1 MNNVIN
7 NQPVPQ
13 QVVEQ
18 MEEDMANV
26 DCSELAI
33 NITIGAL
40 VGLTCSIVWGGN
52 VVSHVATGMCAGAC
66 ATGDGEPRI
75 VRIFGHRFINGRPRP
90 EGELR
95 PEVEPRPEEPR
106 PEEPRPEEPG
116 PEVEPELIGAAFG
129 PDALD
134 VPHDDLRRRGIQP

>member
-18 MEEDMANV
+18 MEEEMANV
-26 DCSELAI
+26 DCRELTI

-40 VGLTCSIVWGGN
+40 VGLTCSAVWGGN
-52 VVSHVATGMCAGAC
+52 VMSHVATGMCAGAC
-66 ATGDGEPRI
+66 ATRDGEPRI
-75 VRIFGHRFINGRPRP
+75 VGIFGQRFINGRPRP

-95 PEVEPRPEEPR
+95 PEEPR
-106 PEEPRPEEPG
+106 
-116 PEVEPELIGAAFG
+116 PEVEPELIGAAFD

-134 VPHDDLRRRGIQP
+134 APHDDLRRRGIQP

>member
-1 MNNVIN
+1 MNNVID

-18 MEEDMANV
+18 MEEDVANV
-26 DCSELAI
+26 DCSELTI

-40 VGLTCSIVWGGN
+40 VGLTCSAVWGGN
-52 VVSHVATGMCAGAC
+52 VMSHVATGMCAGAC
-66 ATGDGEPRI
+66 ATRDRDGEPRI
-75 VRIFGHRFINGRPRP
+75 VGIFGQRFINGRPRP

-95 PEVEPRPEEPR
+95 PEEPRPEEPR
-106 PEEPRPEEPG
+106 
-116 PEVEPELIGAAFG
+116 PEVEPELIGAAFD
-129 PDALD
+129 PNALD

>member
-26 DCSELAI
+26 DCSELTI

-40 VGLTCSIVWGGN
+40 VGLTCSAVWGGN
-52 VVSHVATGMCAGAC
+52 VMSHVATGMCAGAC
-66 ATGDGEPRI
+66 ATRNGEPRI
-75 VRIFGHRFINGRPRP
+75 VGLFGQRFINGRPRP
-90 EGELR
+90 ER
-95 PEVEPRPEEPR
+95 EPRPEEPR
-106 PEEPRPEEPG
+106 PEEARHEEPR
-116 PEVEPELIGAAFG
+116 PEVEPELIGAAFD

>member
-13 QVVEQ
+13 QVAEQ
-18 MEEDMANV
+18 IEEDMANV
-26 DCSELAI
+26 DCSELTI

-40 VGLTCSIVWGGN
+40 VGLTCSIIWGGN
-52 VVSHVATGMCAGAC
+52 VMSHVATGMCAGAC
-66 ATGDGEPRI
+66 ATGDGGPRSI
-75 VRIFGHRFINGRPRP
+75 RIFGQRFINGGPRP
-90 EGELR
+90 EGEPR
-95 PEVEPRPEEPR
+95 PEVEPEPR
-106 PEEPRPEEPG
+106 LEVEPR

-134 VPHDDLRRRGIQP
+134 VPNDLRRRGIQP